1 MSIVSLMLSIVLGVL
16 AAVLLRKDIDF
27 TKKSADSCKTVK
39 GAMGSSCVVWVPSG
53 KICRKGKVKK
63 ASDGT
68 PECYSKGDSFPM
80 VFAIGSALFGVL
92 FLVFLIVGLVKMHK
106 RS

>member
-16 AAVLLRKDIDF
+16 VAVLLRKDFDF

-39 GAMGSSCVVWVPSG
+39 GAIGSSCIVWDSSG
-53 KICRKGKVKK
+53 KTCRKGKLKK
-63 ASDGT
+63 ASDGNLM
-68 PECYSKGDSFPM
+68 CYSKGDSFPM
-80 VFAIGSALFGVL
+80 VFTISSALFGVL